1 MSHIRRDVSLASRL
15 WLAAHRLWPSVST
28 QLVLEGSGT
37 FEPSLWKSAVA
48 VASAANPGTRM
59 VLKGHVHFSRWVD
72 SGVTPPVRVMSTRQW
87 DSFGSPGSEVINH
100 YSPRTGPMAEVILLE
115 GEPARVLFRSHH
127 ALMDGRGTVTW
138 AEDVFR
144 ALRGEPVADSEDRIT
159 ENVLLNISSKKPT
172 GTAGGRF
179 IAPTGA
185 AVGSE
190 RGIIWG
196 HRVVS
201 GRFSRL
207 LPRIMILTARE
218 AWRHGKGRVRF
229 SVPVDLRP
237 RRPGLK
243 SSSNLTNAINLE
255 VTPRST
261 VEALAAEI
269 THRLEQRRDGYLS
282 MGERMVSF
290 MPLYLMEHLLL
301 GFARQGFRTGGYLYS
316 GIISNMGLFS
326 MDAFKGG
333 GFAAR
338 TVRSTPVCL
347 EMVPFS
353 LCITGV
359 GDEVDLLV
367 AMPKPL
373 ASNGRMEDILSRI
386 ARGLVE
392 GGKSGSKSGTGPLD
406 VLERNGMQ

>member
-1 MSHIRRDVSLASRL
+1 MSQIRRDVSIASRL

-37 FEPSLWKSAVA
+37 FEPSLWKKAVA

-59 VLKGHVHFSRWVD
+59 VLKGYVHFSRWVD
-72 SGVTPPVRVMSTRQW
+72 SGINPPVRVMSTREW
-87 DSFGSPGSEVINH
+87 DSFGSVGSEIINH

-144 ALRGEPVADSEDRIT
+144 ALRGEPVEDSEDGMT
-159 ENVLLNISSKKPT
+159 ENVFLNISSEKPT

-185 AVGSE
+185 AMGSE
-190 RGIIWG
+190 RGILWG
-196 HRVVS
+196 RRIVS

-229 SVPVDLRP
+229 SIPVDLRP

-255 VTPRST
+255 VTPQST
-261 VEALAAEI
+261 VDSLAAEI
-269 THRLEQRRDGYLS
+269 TRRLQQRRDGYLS
-282 MGERMVSF
+282 IGERMVSF
-290 MPLYLMEHLLL
+290 LPLYLMEYLLL
-301 GFARQGFRTGGYLYS
+301 KLARQGFRTGGYSCS
-316 GIISNMGLFS
+316 GIISNMGTFS
-326 MDAFKGG
+326 MDAFQGG

-338 TVRSTPVCL
+338 TVRATPVCL

-359 GDEVDLLV
+359 GDEVDLFA

-373 ASNGRMEDILSRI
+373 ASGGRMEDILSRI
-386 ARGLVE
+386 ARGLTE
-392 GGKSGSKSGTGPLD
+392 ENEPGSKTGTGSLD
-406 VLERNGMQ
+406 VLE